1 MHEFAFQVGLLQVA
15 SRKGNIRTERILQC
29 FESNLENTFKTQSC
43 EREAATQGWGITLRG
58 LEFQAISEKT
68 TRGLRF
74 AAINFRKEE
83 KAMMVGRA
91 VFLDTRGCTANH
103 TVVKLW
109 SVGFY
114 RGENDGHLMIS
125 KTFMSEH
132 QNFDD
137 IPDIRMED
145 LDFSGIGKWY
155 HIEEL
160 SRNHLVFHPVEAP
173 VEAPASLAE
182 SIVEEPEEEEDVYII
197 ALQKAGITAHACRVN
212 ILKTIEKLGAGA
224 TRAQVVS
231 DMVENHQWSR
241 GTVYKHL
248 KNLEVQNFLEV
259 ADGQTGVSRE
269 LKVLAYTDIFEESIR
284 QICES
289 RGFAFGTRSS

>member
-1 MHEFAFQVGLLQVA
+1 MQEYAFQVGLLQVA

-29 FESNLENTFKTQSC
+29 FEANLENTFKTQGC
-43 EREAATQGWGITLRG
+43 EREAATQGWGITLKG
-58 LEFQAISEKT
+58 LEFQTVSEKT

-91 VFLDTRGCTANH
+91 VFLDTRGCTAKRTN
-103 TVVKLW
+103 VKLW

-114 RGENDGHLMIS
+114 KGEKDGHLMIS

-132 QNFDD
+132 KSFDD

-145 LDFSGIGKWY
+145 LDFSGIGKWF
-155 HIEEL
+155 HIEEV
-160 SRNHLVFHPVEAP
+160 SRNHLKFHPVEAAEEP
-173 VEAPASLAE
+173 GSLAE
-182 SIVEEPEEEEDVYII
+182 SIVEEEEPVEDVYTV
-197 ALQKAGITAHACRVN
+197 ALKKAGITAHACRVE
-212 ILKTIEKLGAGA
+212 ILKTIEKLGEGA

-231 DMVENHQWSR
+231 DMVENYQWSR

-248 KNLEVQNFLEV
+248 KNLEVKNFLEV
-259 ADGQTGVSRE
+259 AEGQTGVSRE
-269 LKVLAYTDIFEESIR
+269 LKVLAYSDIFEETIR
-284 QICES
+284 QICEA